1 MGIVGSGWTPTHA
14 ELLQDHLARA
24 GLSVSRGARALR
36 VHDRTLRRYC
46 SGKVEIPV
54 DVLLAASRLPPLDR
68 KLEVMR
74 LLDAG
79 RLSPGDKALTK
90 GELLENSKKLRKA
103 LDYLLG
109 RVKRL

>member
-1 MGIVGSGWTPTHA
+1 
-14 ELLQDHLARA
+14 
-24 GLSVSRGARALR
+24 
-36 VHDRTLRRYC
+36 
-46 SGKVEIPV
+46 
-54 DVLLAASRLPPLDR
+54 
-68 KLEVMR
+68 MR